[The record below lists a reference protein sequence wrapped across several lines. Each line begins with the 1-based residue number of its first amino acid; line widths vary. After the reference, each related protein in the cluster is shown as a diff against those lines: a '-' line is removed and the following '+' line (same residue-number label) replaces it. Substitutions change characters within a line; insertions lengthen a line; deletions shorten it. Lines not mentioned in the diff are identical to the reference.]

1 MNGRLTWLLIL
12 LSLTM
17 LVAIGCSSPQPLPMA
32 PTPIP
37 TLIPA
42 TMPPAPTATLRPAA
56 LGVTFPSRRPSAKA
70 AAALY
75 QQHCANC
82 HGVDG
87 KGKVP
92 GARDFSDA
100 DYLRGETPLRFYQV
114 ITDGRGS
121 MPAWRDKLSDDERW
135 DLAFYIWSFATPPE
149 MLARGKQIFQQNCV
163 TCHGPDGKGVVP
175 GTPDFTNI
183 EWMATKAPQEFF
195 QVVTEGRGTMPS
207 WQGRLSPD
215 DRWAAIEYI
224 RTFAYEPASAPT
236 AATQK
241 PAPPTPTQK
250 PAAQKPTATAAAKAA
265 LPATYVQKG
274 CVACHGDKAQGLVGP
289 ILAGLPVEHIK
300 ETVRSGVAEAGMP
313 AFDSSALSDE
323 ELDALAQALHA
334 LTLKDTGVTLSQSVV
349 THLEKAW
356 EALQAGDKA
365 GVETHL
371 KEAQKAAAGAPQGV
385 QVTLKVMLEGLSEA
399 DWQHHTE
406 AHLKVLLGK

>member
-1 MNGRLTWLLIL
+1 MNGRLMGLPIL
-12 LSLTM
+12 LSLMT
-17 LVAIGCSSPQPLPMA
+17 LVVIGCANPQPLPMA
-32 PTPIP
+32 PTAIP
-37 TLIPA
+37 TLVPA
-42 TMPPAPTATLRPAA
+42 TLPPQPTNTPRPAA
-56 LGVTFPSRRPSAKA
+56 LGVTFPSRRPSAPKA
-70 AAALY
+70 ASLY
-75 QQHCANC
+75 QENCASC

-87 KGKVP
+87 KGQVP
-92 GARDFSDA
+92 GARDLSDA
-100 DYLRGETPLRFYQV
+100 DYLRGETPLRFYQI

-121 MPAWRDKLSDDERW
+121 MPSWRGKLSDDERW
-135 DLAFYIWSFATPPE
+135 DLAFYIWTFATPPE
-149 MLARGKQIFQQNCV
+149 MLTRGKQIFEQNCV

-175 GTPDFTNI
+175 GTPDFTNV

-224 RTFAYEPASAPT
+224 RTFAYEPASAAGAATAKKPT
-236 AATQK
+236 ATV
-241 PAPPTPTQK
+241 PAKQ
-250 PAAQKPTATAAAKAA
+250 PTATAAVTKAT

-274 CVACHGDKAQGLVGP
+274 CVDCHGDKAQGLVGP

-300 ETVRSGVAEAGMP
+300 ETVRSGVPTAGMP
-313 AFDSSALSDE
+313 AFDSNTLSDE

-334 LTLKDTGVTLSQSVV
+334 LTLKDTGVKLSQPVL

-356 EALQAGDKA
+356 DALRAGDKA

-371 KEAQKAAAGAPQGV
+371 KEAQKVAANAPQGV
-385 QVTLKVMLEGLSEA
+385 QVTLKVMLEGLREA
-399 DWQHHTE
+399 DWESHTE